1 MALKPIIISFLLFLY
16 SFAAFSQAQNRC
28 TGTIYSSD
36 SSLLIKNV
44 DVINQRTKQMIRSD
58 FDGSFGIDARPS
70 DSITFVHPHWNSL
83 SVLAEHLGKNVF
95 LQKKSIVL
103 EEIVVMGNTK
113 AARLKELESMKKDI
127 NVKGG
132 IYYSGEPPWYLL
144 LPFGMPTVTYFYE
157 KFSKAGRNARRF
169 TAFMQEE
176 IKNMEVDQIFNK
188 ASITDIIPMDNE
200 ELELFMVEYRPD
212 FETAQ
217 YWTTYDL
224 HVYLKKYY
232 KEFKEKKVGERLIL
246 K

>member
-16 SFAAFSQAQNRC
+16 SLVAFSQAQKRY
-28 TGTIYSSD
+28 TGTVYSSD

-44 DVINQRTKQMIRSD
+44 DVMNQRTKQTLRSD

-70 DSITFVHPHWNSL
+70 DSIIFVHPHWNSL
-83 SVLAEHLGKNVF
+83 IILAEDLKDQVF

-103 EEIVVMGNTK
+103 EEILVMGNTK
-113 AARLKELESMKKDI
+113 AAKLKELESMKKDI
-127 NVKGG
+127 NLKGG
-132 IYYSGEPPWYLL
+132 LYYSGEPPWYLL

-157 KFSKAGRNARRF
+157 KFSKSGRNARRF
-169 TAFMQEE
+169 SAFMQQE

-188 ASITDIIPMDNE
+188 ASISDIIPMDDE
-200 ELELFMVEYRPD
+200 ELEQFMVEYRPD

-217 YWTTYDL
+217 YWTSYDL
-224 HVYLKKYY
+224 HVYVKKYY
-232 KEFKEKKVGERLIL
+232 KEFKEKSPAERLIL